1 MHVGVTGC
9 RCDLCPLEVSFS
21 PPRAAGKRRMRA
33 AADGNGVEVS
43 HGAGLG
49 THAIHAAAGRVG
61 CGGWCCLDAAVVVA
75 VAVGVVSSRYTTW

>member
-21 PPRAAGKRRMRA
+21 PLRTAGKRRMRA

-43 HGAGLG
+43 HRAGLG
-49 THAIHAAAGRVG
+49 THAIQAVGRVG
-61 CGGWCCLDAAVVVA
+61 CGGWCCLDTAVVVV
-75 VAVGVVSSRYTTW
+75 VAMVGGGE

>member
-21 PPRAAGKRRMRA
+21 PPRTAGKRRMRA

-43 HGAGLG
+43 HRAGLG
-49 THAIHAAAGRVG
+49 THAIHAVGAGWVV
-61 CGGWCCLDAAVVVA
+61 WCCLDTAVVVD
-75 VAVGVVSSRYTTW
+75 